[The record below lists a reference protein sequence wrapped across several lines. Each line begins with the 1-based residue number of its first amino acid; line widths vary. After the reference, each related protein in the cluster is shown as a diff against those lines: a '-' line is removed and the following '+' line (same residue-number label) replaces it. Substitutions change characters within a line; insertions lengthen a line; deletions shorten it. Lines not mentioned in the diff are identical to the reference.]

1 MYAVKI
7 QAVKSFAT
15 VPLKVILTICKG
27 EKVNA
32 LRFDTAKNK
41 FSVVTII
48 GKLIIFFGFITT
60 PVIYYNNNYYNF
72 YTFIISYIFLHYQ
85 FLIYGYVNK
94 YC

>member
-7 QAVKSFAT
+7 QVVKSFAT

-48 GKLIIFFGFITT
+48 SKLIIFFDFITT
-60 PVIYYNNNYYNF
+60 PTIYYNNNYYNL
-72 YTFIISYIFLHYQ
+72 YTVILSCIFLYYQ
-85 FLIYGYVNK
+85 LLIYGYVDK
-94 YC
+94 Y

>member
-7 QAVKSFAT
+7 QVVKSFAT

-32 LRFDTAKNK
+32 LRFDSAKYK

-48 GKLIIFFGFITT
+48 SKLIVFFGFITT
-60 PVIYYNNNYYNF
+60 PAIYYNNNYCNL
-72 YTFIISYIFLHYQ
+72 YTFILSLYTISIL
-85 FLIYGYVNK
+85 LVLDLWL
-94 YC
+94 C